1 MTTQESFKKR
11 VRARMAR
18 TGERYTTARQAM
30 LAKAPAVGRT
40 WASQPEMGDAAVV
53 AATGQGWNDWCDVID
68 GWRRDGGGEDG
79 DDGWDHAACA
89 RMLQGDRGLDGW
101 WSQAV
106 TGGYERISGLR
117 LPGQMP
123 DGTFTANK
131 SRTVTAD
138 ADELRRLL
146 LHDGHRRDLFPG
158 EPTELRSRPTSKSI
172 RLGLGGG
179 VAQIGLTAKA
189 NGRTTVTVQH
199 EKLPSAEDI
208 ERWKFWWSE
217 WLEAIDED

>member
-1 MTTQESFKKR
+1 MVAMTTQESFKKK

-30 LAKAPAVGRT
+30 LAKTPTVGRT
-40 WASQPEMGDAAVV
+40 WASQPELGDDAVL

-68 GWRRDGGGEDG
+68 SWRA
-79 DDGWDHAACA
+79 DDGADWDHAACA
-89 RMLQGDRGLDGW
+89 RRLQAEGGLDGW
-101 WSQAV
+101 WSQSV
-106 TGGYERISGLR
+106 TGGYERITGLR

-138 ADELRRLL
+138 AEELRRLL
-146 LHDGHRRDLFPG
+146 LDDEHRRDLFPG
-158 EPTELRSRPTSKSI
+158 QPTELRSRPTSKTI
-172 RLGLGGG
+172 RLAIGGG
-179 VAQIGLTAKA
+179 VAQIGLTDKA
-189 NGRTTVTVQH
+189 DGRTTVTVQH
-199 EKLPSAEDI
+199 ERLPEPEDI

-217 WLEAIDED
+217 WLEAIDQG